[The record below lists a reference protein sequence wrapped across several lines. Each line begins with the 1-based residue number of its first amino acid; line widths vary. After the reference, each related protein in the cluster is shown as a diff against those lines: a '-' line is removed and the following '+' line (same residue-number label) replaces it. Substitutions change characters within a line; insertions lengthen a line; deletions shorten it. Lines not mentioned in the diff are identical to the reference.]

1 MKKFIEEIKAYPGVK
16 FVLGHSW
23 NKLAGCTIAYFSNE
37 DAFEIYDEEGAI
49 LFYRTAKEMEYAVQT
64 MDDEMMK

>member
-1 MKKFIEEIKAYPGVK
+1 MKQFVEEIKAYPGVK
-16 FVLGHSW
+16 FVLGHAW

-49 LFYRTAKEMEYAVQT
+49 LFYRTAKEMDYAIST
-64 MDDEMMK
+64 SDDAMFE